1 MKHQYSAIAIG
12 ICLLSAF
19 SGADARDLHKT
30 RDPGVNARQHWQ
42 HQRIR
47 QGVRSG
53 ELTKSEV
60 QGLHQGQKSIREEER
75 EYKSDGKLT
84 LDERKDLHQDLNAES
99 KDIYTDKHNDDVQP
113 RLQQ

>member
-1 MKHQYSAIAIG
+1 MKLKLSAIAIG
-12 ICLLSAF
+12 ICLLSAL
-19 SGADARDLHKT
+19 SVANARELHKT
-30 RDPGVNARQHWQ
+30 RDPGVNTRQHWQ

-60 QGLHQGQKSIREEER
+60 KDLHEGQKDIRQEEKS
-75 EYKSDGKLT
+75 YKSDGKLT

-99 KDIYTDKHNDDVQP
+99 KEIYQDKHNDAVQP